1 MARDYYEVL
10 GVARGANK
18 DEIKRAFRTLA
29 RQYHP
34 DINKAADAESK
45 FKEINEAYEV
55 LNDDEKR
62 ARYDRFGAAGVNGP
76 AGAGGYS
83 GGAGFGGF
91 EEIFEEIFNNFGGA
105 RTTSQRRPRGPRPG
119 ADRQAEVT
127 ITFEESIFGTT
138 EMIDFERL
146 QTCETCSGSGGA
158 PGSQPTRCVQC
169 AGKGEIRQVQ
179 QTFLGP
185 MVQVTT
191 CPRCN
196 GKGEVVSTPCQTCSG
211 AGRTRVKTSLEVQ
224 IPAGVREGL
233 QIQLRGQG
241 DAGEINAPAGNL
253 YVIVHVAE
261 HEYFKRKDNDILLNI
276 SINVAQAALGDK
288 ILIPTVEGDVE
299 MVVPPGTATGKTFR
313 LRGKGIP
320 RLRTD
325 GSNSGRGDQLIT
337 VSVEIPAKL
346 TDEQR
351 QLFEKLASTMG
362 TTVTPQKQNKG
373 LFDKVVDFFSGE

>member
-1 MARDYYEVL
+1 
-10 GVARGANK
+10 
-18 DEIKRAFRTLA
+18 
-29 RQYHP
+29 
-34 DINKAADAESK
+34 
-45 FKEINEAYEV
+45 
-55 LNDDEKR
+55 
-62 ARYDRFGAAGVNGP
+62 
-76 AGAGGYS
+76 
-83 GGAGFGGF
+83 
-91 EEIFEEIFNNFGGA
+91 
-105 RTTSQRRPRGPRPG
+105 
-119 ADRQAEVT
+119 
-127 ITFEESIFGTT
+127 
-138 EMIDFERL
+138 
-146 QTCETCSGSGGA
+146 
-158 PGSQPTRCVQC
+158 
-169 AGKGEIRQVQ
+169 
-179 QTFLGP
+179 
-185 MVQVTT
+185 VQVTT

-196 GKGEVVSTPCQTCSG
+196 GKGEVVSAPCQTCNG

-241 DAGEINAPAGNL
+241 DAGETNAPAGNL

-288 ILIPTVEGDVE
+288 ILIPTVEGEVE

-313 LRGKGIP
+313 LRGKGVP

-337 VSVEIPAKL
+337 VNVEIPSKL

-351 QLFEKLASTMG
+351 QLFEKLATTMG
-362 TTVTPQKQNKG
+362 TAVTPQKQNRG